1 MYGFDGPLSASF
13 TSQRLRLHYG
23 TWGDPAAPPLIL
35 QHGGRDHA
43 RSFDW
48 TARALAKDWY
58 VICPDLRGHGDSAWS
73 PDADYTMLSYLADFA
88 QLIDMIGA
96 DQVTICAH
104 SLGGNIAARYAG
116 LFPDRVRRLANIE
129 GLGFS
134 LRQPHPRESL
144 PYADNIRRWLGERRA
159 ASARSPR
166 RYATIEDALARM
178 HGENRHLSMEQARHL
193 TIHGVA
199 RNEDGSYSW
208 KFDPWLHVWPVLD
221 MPEAEVKALWGAIT
235 CPVLLF
241 YGADSWASNPAE
253 DGRLAH
259 FRDARLL
266 TYDKAGHWLHHDRFE
281 RFIADLKDFIA

>member
-1 MYGFDGPLSASF
+1 MRALEAPRSAHF
-13 TSQRLRLHYG
+13 VSQRLRLHYVS
-23 TWGDPAAPPLIL
+23 WGDPEAPVLIL

-48 TARALAKDWY
+48 TAQALAKDWH

-73 PDADYTMLSYLADFA
+73 PDADYTMLSFLADFA
-88 QLIDMIGA
+88 QLVDMIGA

-104 SLGGNIAARYAG
+104 SLGGNIATRYTG

-134 LRQPHPRESL
+134 LRQPHPRASL

-159 ASARSPR
+159 AAARHPR
-166 RYATIEDALARM
+166 RYASIEDALARM
-178 HGENRHLSMEQARHL
+178 HGENSHLSAQQARHL
-193 TIHGVA
+193 TLHGVA

-208 KFDPWLHVWPVLD
+208 KFDPWLHVWPALD
-221 MPEAEVKALWGAIT
+221 MPEAEVKALWAAIT

-241 YGADSWASNPAE
+241 YGADSWASSPAE

-266 TYDKAGHWLHHDRFE
+266 TYDKAGHWLHHDQFE
-281 RFIADLKDFIA
+281 RFIGDLKDFIA